1 MLQWML
7 WICFW
12 DKNFLS
18 ILLVEDHY
26 SGDVHWAMW
35 QVGSSDLEEPTAQ
48 YLWG

>member
-7 WICFW
+7 WICLW

-18 ILLVEDHY
+18 ILVEDHY

-35 QVGSSDLEEPTAQ
+35 QVGSSDFEEPTA
-48 YLWG
+48 